1 MVSMPSFYS
10 RLASAG
16 LTLLSDATGELSE
29 RAAMVLGISQ
39 PD

>member
-1 MVSMPSFYS
+1 MPSFDS
-10 RLASAG
+10 RLASDG

-29 RAAMVLGISQ
+29 RAATMLVISQ